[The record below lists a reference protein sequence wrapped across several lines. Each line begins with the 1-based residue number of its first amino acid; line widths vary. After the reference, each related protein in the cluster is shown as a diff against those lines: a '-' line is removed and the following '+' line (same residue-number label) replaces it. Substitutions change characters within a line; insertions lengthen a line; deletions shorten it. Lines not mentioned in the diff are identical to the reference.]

1 MEIVMKLKKLAY
13 LVPALMYMTTAQA
26 AEVVQLKA
34 NQNQSIIG
42 QSIIGQS
49 LTNLPQALNL
59 NSKNSFKRQDVKAIN
74 KSRLRQQFN
83 GIEVYGHSLS
93 AKRDGSGNV
102 SEVVGNYIANISD
115 DVSSVDADLS
125 EKEAISIALRK
136 DGLSDPER
144 SSAELIIWLDEA
156 QTAHLVYKVDIF
168 TGGDTPARPI
178 SFIDANSGKVY
189 KSWNALNHGIIGQ
202 SVQSNND
209 KIIGQSIIGQS
220 TETNGI
226 IGQSVESLASTQA
239 TGIGGNAKTGVYY
252 YGTDYGY
259 LEVDADCN
267 METNNVATYD
277 MNNKTSG
284 GSIYQF
290 TCPDNNEKAANG
302 AYSPLNDAHYFG
314 NVVYDMYNDYM
325 STAPLSFQLKMKV
338 HYGNDYEN
346 AFWDGSAMTFGD
358 GYTTFYP
365 LVSLDVSA
373 HEVSHGFT
381 EQNSGLEYADQ
392 SGGINEAFSDIA
404 GEAAE
409 YYMKGTNDWQ
419 VGADIFKSNGALRYM
434 ETPSLDGSS
443 IDHADDYYDGLN
455 VHYSSGVYN
464 RAFYLLANTNG
475 WNTKTAF
482 QAFALANQLYWG
494 VNTTYDEGACG
505 VMKAAEDYGFDTT
518 DVDAAFTT
526 VGVDASCGTTNPDD
540 DVLEDGVAITG
551 LSASSGDQL
560 NYVYTVPSNTSSVKI
575 KIAGSSG
582 DADLYV
588 KNGSEATSSNW
599 DCRPYRSGSNET
611 CTMSVSGGDKLYVM
625 IDAYSSFSGVTL
637 TGDVN

>member
-26 AEVVQLKA
+26 ADIVQLKA
-34 NQNQSIIG
+34 DQNQSIIG
-42 QSIIGQS
+42 QSIVGQS

-59 NSKNSFKRQDVKAIN
+59 DSKNSFKSHDVKAV
-74 KSRLRQQFN
+74 KKARLRQQFN

-93 AKRDGSGNV
+93 AKRDASGQI
-102 SEVVGNYIANISD
+102 SEVVGNYIANIGN
-115 DVSSVDADLS
+115 DVTSVSADLS
-125 EKEAISIALRK
+125 EKEAIAIALRK
-136 DGLSDPER
+136 DGLTKPER
-144 SSAELIIWLDEA
+144 SSADLIIWLDES

-202 SVQSNND
+202 SAPSHND
-209 KIIGQSIIGQS
+209 KIIGQS
-220 TETNGI
+220 TESNEI
-226 IGQSVESLASTQA
+226 IGQSVEAVASQNA
-239 TGIGGNAKTGVYY
+239 TGIGGNEKTGVYY
-252 YGTDYGY
+252 YGTDYGH
-259 LEVDADCN
+259 LQVDSDCR
-267 METNNVATYD
+267 METDNVATYD
-277 MNNKTSG
+277 LNNRTSG
-284 GSIYQF
+284 GSIYEF

-314 NVVYDMYNDYM
+314 NVVYDMFQDYM
-325 STAPLSFQLKMKV
+325 GTAPLTFQLKMKV
-338 HYGNDYEN
+338 HYGNNYEN

-358 GYTTFYP
+358 GYSTFYP

-381 EQNSGLEYADQ
+381 EQNSGLEYANQ
-392 SGGINEAFSDIA
+392 SGGINEAFSDMA

-419 VGADIFKSNGALRYM
+419 VGADIFKANGALRYM
-434 ETPSLDGSS
+434 DTPSRDGKS

-505 VMKAAEDYGFDTT
+505 VMKAADDYGFDTT
-518 DVDAAFTT
+518 DVEAAFTT
-526 VGVDASCGTTNPDD
+526 VGVDSSCGVVVEPEEG
-540 DVLEDGVAITG
+540 VLEDGKAISG
-551 LSASSGDQL
+551 LSASTGSQL
-560 NYVYTVPSNTSSVKI
+560 NYVYTVPANTSSAT
-575 KIAGSSG
+575 IAISGSYFNG

-588 KNGSEATSSNW
+588 NNGSEATTSNW
-599 DCRPYRSGSNET
+599 DCRPYKSGNNES
-611 CTMSVSGGDKLYVM
+611 CTMSVSSGDKLYVM
-625 IDAYSSFSGVTL
+625 INAYSSFSDVTL
-637 TGDVN
+637 TGNKN

>member
-1 MEIVMKLKKLAY
+1 MKLKKLAY

-26 AEVVQLKA
+26 ADIVQLKA
-34 NQNQSIIG
+34 DQNQSIIG

-59 NSKNSFKRQDVKAIN
+59 DSKNSFKSHDVKAV
-74 KSRLRQQFN
+74 KKARLRQQFN

-93 AKRDGSGNV
+93 AKRDASGQI
-102 SEVVGNYIANISD
+102 SEVVGNYIANIGN
-115 DVSSVDADLS
+115 DVTSVSADLS
-125 EKEAISIALRK
+125 EKEAIAIALRK
-136 DGLSDPER
+136 DGLSKPER
-144 SSAELIIWLDEA
+144 SSADLIIWLDES

-202 SVQSNND
+202 SAPSDSD
-209 KIIGQSIIGQS
+209 KIIGQS
-220 TETNGI
+220 
-226 IGQSVESLASTQA
+226 VEAIASQDA
-239 TGIGGNAKTGVYY
+239 TGIGGNEKTGVYY
-252 YGTDYGY
+252 YGTDYDH
-259 LEVDADCN
+259 LQVDSDCR
-267 METNNVATYD
+267 METDNVATYD
-277 MNNKTSG
+277 LNNRTSG
-284 GSIYQF
+284 GSIYEF

-314 NVVYDMYNDYM
+314 NVVYDMFQDYM
-325 STAPLSFQLKMKV
+325 GTPPLSFQLKMKV
-338 HYGNDYEN
+338 HYGNNYEN

-358 GYTTFYP
+358 GYSTFYP

-381 EQNSGLEYADQ
+381 EQNSGLEYANQ
-392 SGGINEAFSDIA
+392 SGGINEAFSDMA

-434 ETPSLDGSS
+434 DTPSRDGKS
-443 IDHADDYYDGLN
+443 IDHASDYYNGLD

-464 RAFYLLANTNG
+464 RAFYLLANSNG

-518 DVDAAFTT
+518 DVSAAFTT
-526 VGVDASCGTTNPDD
+526 VGVDSSCGTGPTPGD
-540 DVLEDGVAITG
+540 DVLEDGVAISG
-551 LSASSGDQL
+551 LSASTGGQL
-560 NYVYTVPSNTSSVKI
+560 NYVYTVPSSTNSVRI
-575 KIAGSSG
+575 KIEGSSG

-588 KNGSEATSSNW
+588 NNGSEATTSNW
-599 DCRPYRSGSNET
+599 DCRPYRSGSNES
-611 CTMSVSGGDKLYVM
+611 CTLSVSSGDKLYVM
-625 IDAYSSFSGVTL
+625 INAYSSFSGVTL
-637 TGDVN
+637 TGNKN

>member
-26 AEVVQLKA
+26 ADIVQLKA
-34 NQNQSIIG
+34 DQNQSIIG

-59 NSKNSFKRQDVKAIN
+59 DSKNSFKSHDVKAV
-74 KSRLRQQFN
+74 KKARLRQQFN

-93 AKRDGSGNV
+93 AKRDASGQI
-102 SEVVGNYIANISD
+102 SEVVGNYIANIGN
-115 DVSSVDADLS
+115 DVTSVSADLS
-125 EKEAISIALRK
+125 EKEAIAIALRK
-136 DGLSDPER
+136 DGLSKPER
-144 SSAELIIWLDEA
+144 SSADLIIWLDES

-202 SVQSNND
+202 SAPSDSD
-209 KIIGQSIIGQS
+209 KIIGQS
-220 TETNGI
+220 
-226 IGQSVESLASTQA
+226 VEAIASQDA
-239 TGIGGNAKTGVYY
+239 TGIGGNEKTGVYY
-252 YGTDYGY
+252 YGTDYDH
-259 LEVDADCN
+259 LQVDSDCR
-267 METNNVATYD
+267 METDNVATYD
-277 MNNKTSG
+277 LNNRTSG
-284 GSIYQF
+284 GSIYEF

-314 NVVYDMYNDYM
+314 NVVYDMFQDYM
-325 STAPLSFQLKMKV
+325 GTPPLSFQLKMKV
-338 HYGNDYEN
+338 HYGNNYEN

-358 GYTTFYP
+358 GYSTFYP

-381 EQNSGLEYADQ
+381 EQNSGLEYANQ
-392 SGGINEAFSDIA
+392 SGGINEAFSDMA

-434 ETPSLDGSS
+434 DTPSRDGKS
-443 IDHADDYYDGLN
+443 IDHASDYYNGLD

-464 RAFYLLANTNG
+464 RAFYLLANSNG

-518 DVDAAFTT
+518 DVSAAFTT
-526 VGVDASCGTTNPDD
+526 VGVDSSCGTGPTPGD
-540 DVLEDGVAITG
+540 DVLEDGVAISG
-551 LSASSGDQL
+551 LSASTGGQL
-560 NYVYTVPSNTSSVKI
+560 NYVYTVPSSTNSVRI
-575 KIAGSSG
+575 KIEGSSG

-588 KNGSEATSSNW
+588 NNGSEATTSNW
-599 DCRPYRSGSNET
+599 DCRPYRSGSNES
-611 CTMSVSGGDKLYVM
+611 CTLSVSSGDKLYVM
-625 IDAYSSFSGVTL
+625 INAYSSFSGVTL
-637 TGDVN
+637 TGNKN

>member
-26 AEVVQLKA
+26 ADVVQLKA

-59 NSKNSFKRQDVKAIN
+59 DNKNSFKSHDVKAI
-74 KSRLRQQFN
+74 KKARLRQQFN

-93 AKRDGSGNV
+93 AKRDASGKV
-102 SEVVGNYIANISD
+102 SEVVGNYIANIGN
-115 DVSSVDADLS
+115 DVTSVSADLS
-125 EKEAISIALRK
+125 EKEAIAIALQK

-144 SSAELIIWLDEA
+144 SSAELIIWLDEG

-189 KSWNALNHGIIGQ
+189 ESWNALNHGIIGQ
-202 SVQSNND
+202 SAPSNND
-209 KIIGQSIIGQS
+209 KIIGQS
-220 TETNGI
+220 TESNEI
-226 IGQSVESLASTQA
+226 IGQSVEAIASQNA
-239 TGIGGNAKTGVYY
+239 TGIGGNEKTGVYY

-259 LEVDADCN
+259 LQVDSDCR
-267 METNNVATYD
+267 METDNVATYD
-277 MNNKTSG
+277 LDNRTSG
-284 GSIYQF
+284 GSIYEF

-314 NVVYDMYNDYM
+314 NVVYDMYQDYM

-338 HYGNDYEN
+338 HYGNNYEN

-358 GYTTFYP
+358 GYSTFYP

-381 EQNSGLEYADQ
+381 EQNSGLKYENQ

-434 ETPSLDGSS
+434 ETPSRDGSS

-464 RAFYLLANTNG
+464 RAFYLLANSNG

-505 VMKAAEDYGFDTT
+505 VMKAAEDYGFNTT
-518 DVDAAFTT
+518 DVSAAFTT
-526 VGVDASCGTTNPDD
+526 VGVDSSCGTGPEPGD
-540 DVLEDGVAITG
+540 DVLEDGVAISG
-551 LSASSGDQL
+551 LSANTGGQL
-560 NYVYTVPSNTSSVKI
+560 SYVYTVPSNTSSVKI

-588 KNGSEATSSNW
+588 SNGSEATTSNW

-611 CTMSVSGGDKLYVM
+611 CTMSVSSGDKLYVM
-625 IDAYSSFSGVTL
+625 INAYSSFSGVTL
-637 TGDVN
+637 TGDKN

>member
-1 MEIVMKLKKLAY
+1 MKLKKLAY
-13 LVPALMYMTTAQA
+13 LVPALMYMTGAHA
-26 AEVVQLKA
+26 AEVVELKA

-49 LTNLPQALNL
+49 LTNLPQTLNL
-59 NSKNSFKRQDVKAIN
+59 NSKNSFKSHDVKAI
-74 KSRLRQQFN
+74 KKARLRQQFN

-93 AKRDGSGNV
+93 AKKDSSGNV
-102 SEVVGNYIANISD
+102 SEVVGNYIANIGD
-115 DVSSVDADLS
+115 DVTSVDADLS
-125 EKEAISIALRK
+125 EKEAIAIALQK

-144 SSAELIIWLDEA
+144 SSADLIIWLDEA

-202 SVQSNND
+202 SVPSNND

-226 IGQSVESLASTQA
+226 IGQSVEGVATQNA
-239 TGIGGNAKTGVYY
+239 TGIGGNEKTGVYY
-252 YGTDYGY
+252 YGSDYGY
-259 LEVDADCN
+259 LQVDGDCN
-267 METNNVATYD
+267 METSNVATYD
-277 MNNKTSG
+277 MDNATSG
-284 GSIYQF
+284 GSIFQF

-314 NVVYDMYNDYM
+314 NVVYDMFQDYM
-325 STAPLSFQLKMKV
+325 GTAPLTFQLKMKV
-338 HYGNDYEN
+338 HYGNNYEN

-358 GYTTFYP
+358 GYSTFYP

-392 SGGINEAFSDIA
+392 SGGINEAFSDMA

-409 YYMKGTNDWQ
+409 YYMKGTNDWM
-419 VGADIFKSNGALRYM
+419 VGADIFKSDGALRYM

-482 QAFALANQLYWG
+482 QAFAAANQLYWG

-518 DVDAAFTT
+518 DVAAAFTT
-526 VGVDASCGTTNPDD
+526 VGVDSSCGTTTEPEDG
-540 DVLEDGVAITG
+540 VLEDGVAITD
-551 LSASSGDQL
+551 LSASSGEQL
-560 NYVYTVPSNTSSVKI
+560 NYVYTVPSNTSSAT
-575 KIAGSSG
+575 IAISGSYFNG

-588 KNGSEATSSNW
+588 KNGSAPTTSDW
-599 DCRPYRSGSNET
+599 DCRPYKSGSKES
-611 CTMSVSGGDKLYVM
+611 CTMSVSAGDKLYVM
-625 IDAYSSFSGVTL
+625 IDAYSSFSSLTL
-637 TGDVN
+637 TGDKN